1 MGKMKEIYTMYS
13 EGMSIEEISKETQI
27 EERVLKKLFWRYDK
41 KRTMY
46 DMVNENEW
54 MENKKKWDGYK
65 FCSKT
70 AQTRT
75 SYR

>member
-46 DMVNENEW
+46 DMVNENE
-54 MENKKKWDGYK
+54 
-65 FCSKT
+65 
-70 AQTRT
+70 
-75 SYR
+75 